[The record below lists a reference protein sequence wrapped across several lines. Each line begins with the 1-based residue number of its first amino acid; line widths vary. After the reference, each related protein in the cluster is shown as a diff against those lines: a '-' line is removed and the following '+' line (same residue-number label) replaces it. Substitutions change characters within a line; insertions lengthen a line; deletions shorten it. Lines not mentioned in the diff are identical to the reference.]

1 MAKRRPNP
9 ITEAIERVR
18 KIYDDEKWDFMVREH
33 ASSLL
38 VELEG
43 AAKSFTELE
52 SYARKSRMGRHSNAA
67 ARKADQLED
76 IRRFKLIEKICLQE
90 QVSVAKACEKVSKL
104 SPRTGYETL
113 RKSHKRARKLL
124 TSPAYRFPPL
134 V

>member
-90 QVSVAKACEKVSKL
+90 QVSKL